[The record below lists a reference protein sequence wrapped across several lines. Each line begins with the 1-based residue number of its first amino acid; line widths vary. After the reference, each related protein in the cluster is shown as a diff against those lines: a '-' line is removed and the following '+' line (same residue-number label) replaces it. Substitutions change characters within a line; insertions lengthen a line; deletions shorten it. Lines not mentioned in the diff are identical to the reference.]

1 MVADFFTK
9 PLQGYLFKRLR
20 RIIMGMDPISSLN
33 IDGISLSKERV
44 ESLAEDSNIEKDS
57 DAYVMTYAVA
67 LKASTRQDV
76 GA

>member
-1 MVADFFTK
+1 
-9 PLQGYLFKRLR
+9 
-20 RIIMGMDPISSLN
+20 MGMDPISSLN